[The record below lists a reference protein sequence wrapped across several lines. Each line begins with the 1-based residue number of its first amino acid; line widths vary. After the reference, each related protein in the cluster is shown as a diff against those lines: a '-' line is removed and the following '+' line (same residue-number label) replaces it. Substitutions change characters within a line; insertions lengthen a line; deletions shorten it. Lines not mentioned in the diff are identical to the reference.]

1 MPGRAE
7 PSWWLSIRA
16 ASVFASKADQWL
28 RVRPGSDGALAL
40 GIAGVMIDE
49 GMFDE
54 AFVRDWTNGPF
65 LVRHDTGGLL
75 TGADLNG
82 AGDPTTRVAWDMTC
96 GAPVLYDTAT
106 GRYARAGADL
116 ALAGQFEIP
125 SPRGAIPCRP
135 AFELYGDLCRR
146 YSPERVE
153 DLTWVPARQVR
164 ETARLMGTS
173 GPVSVYTWAGIEQ
186 HSNSSQNS
194 RAIALLYALT
204 GSFDAKGGNVLFN
217 TVPIN
222 DVTGTEM
229 MAEKQ
234 KQKTLGLDVRPLGP
248 ESINDGITTDALYT
262 AILEREPYAVKGL
275 VSFGANIVMSHADS
289 ARGATALDALDFMV
303 HADIFMSPT
312 AQHADIV
319 LPVNTPW
326 EREGLRTN
334 FLVSQKAA
342 SHVQMRAA
350 AVESRGESRSD
361 AWIAFALA
369 ERMGYS
375 KLFWDGDIDAGYR
388 EVLKPNG
395 VELEKLRK
403 NPSGIKL
410 SLHTSYRK
418 YAGKG
423 GDAAPGFG
431 TPSKKVE
438 IYSET
443 LMRHGYDALPD
454 FVEPAMGVAD
464 KAVLAENFPLI
475 LTSAKSPQ
483 YLGSQ
488 GRAIPALRRIEP
500 EPRVELHPS
509 TAAARRIQD
518 GDWVALLTPH
528 GGVRVKAKFSPNLH
542 ANVVVATHG
551 WWQENRALSLPGYA
565 VTSAEG
571 ANLNAVFANQTIEP
585 MGGAVPH
592 KSYACQILPLDQAA
606 EPTAKAKPEAKVND
620 ETDRR

>member
-1 MPGRAE
+1 M
-7 PSWWLSIRA
+7 
-16 ASVFASKADQWL
+16 
-28 RVRPGSDGALAL
+28 
-40 GIAGVMIDE
+40 
-49 GMFDE
+49 
-54 AFVRDWTNGPF
+54 
-65 LVRHDTGGLL
+65 
-75 TGADLNG
+75 
-82 AGDPTTRVAWDMTC
+82 
-96 GAPVLYDTAT
+96 
-106 GRYARAGADL
+106 
-116 ALAGQFEIP
+116 
-125 SPRGAIPCRP
+125 
-135 AFELYGDLCRR
+135 
-146 YSPERVE
+146 
-153 DLTWVPARQVR
+153 
-164 ETARLMGTS
+164 
-173 GPVSVYTWAGIEQ
+173 
-186 HSNSSQNS
+186 
-194 RAIALLYALT
+194 
-204 GSFDAKGGNVLFN
+204 
-217 TVPIN
+217 
-222 DVTGTEM
+222 
-229 MAEKQ
+229 
-234 KQKTLGLDVRPLGP
+234 GLDVRPLGP

-395 VELEKLRK
+395 VELEKLLK

-500 EPRVELHPS
+500 EPRVELRPS

-528 GGVRVKAKFSPNLH
+528 GGVRVKAKIGYPLRSPIRSRSVLK
-542 ANVVVATHG
+542 THKKTPLYG
-551 WWQENRALSLPGYA
+551 LIS
-565 VTSAEG
+565 T
-571 ANLNAVFANQTIEP
+571 
-585 MGGAVPH
+585 H
-592 KSYACQILPLDQAA
+592 SYRIGNKGKFHNH
-606 EPTAKAKPEAKVND
+606 ES
-620 ETDRR
+620 